1 MYNYDYYNNLIIPRE
16 DNLEGFNIEEIKQ
29 YMYDFSNENN
39 WLEKRTS
46 NVFNSKKWLYEY
58 YSKDDVKQEFYLYI
72 FNSQSTLKEFMS
84 RDRLGRIK
92 YYNSI
97 FTNALHNMI
106 SHIDKK
112 RTIPLKDMEI
122 ESNYEEN
129 YFDFIIGDTL
139 KCDVYKCVKE
149 GLTREEIMELLNI
162 SKRKYDEIKKELRE
176 EFK

>member
-1 MYNYDYYNNLIIPRE
+1 MYNYEYYNNLIIE
-16 DNLEGFNIEEIKQ
+16 KSKNLNDFNIEELKQ

-72 FNSQSTLKEFMS
+72 FNSLSTLKEFMS
-84 RDRLGRIK
+84 RDKLGRIK

-97 FTNALHNMI
+97 FTNTLHKMLRK
-106 SHIDKK
+106 IDKK
-112 RTIPLKDMEI
+112 ITIPLKDMEI

-139 KCDVYKCVKE
+139 KCDVYKCVKN
-149 GLTREEIMELLNI
+149 GLTREETMKLLNI
-162 SKRKYDEIKKELRE
+162 SKRKYYEIMEEIKEDLK
-176 EFK
+176 